1 VNTTQADRVQ
11 ALCDYI
17 ERLRPTVTTAPD
29 AVTLP
34 TADIVREAI
43 AGSLNT
49 RTGRPLASAPPR
61 DKRPVANVLWRL
73 LAWHRSSGNLGAI
86 FAARWDCDDIVTA
99 RNLDM
104 TGPELH
110 DALDTL
116 ALLLT
121 GGRSRAGDAWARAL
135 GR

>member
-1 VNTTQADRVQ
+1 VNTKHADRVN

-17 ERLRPTVTTAPD
+17 ERLRPTVTSAPD

-34 TADIVREAI
+34 APDIVREAI

-49 RTGRPLASAPPR
+49 RSGRPLASAPKR
-61 DKRPVANVLWRL
+61 DKKPVANVLWRL
-73 LAWHRSSGNLGAI
+73 LAWHRSSGNMGSV
-86 FAARWDCDDIVTA
+86 FGVRWDCDDLVTA

-121 GGRSRAGDAWARAL
+121 GGRSRASDAWTHAL